1 MHGNFLAAMK
11 AQELKA
17 SSIQLW
23 APACTVEFATAKYG
37 AAFASKVADPQTTY
51 VEVLSD
57 DNEKSDPCIP
67 VLYSKSLLYLVS
79 RALEPEHKTPVLGLQ
94 RAWST
99 RPEDDD
105 TFMKG
110 HQKIIEAWQRAS
122 AGLKLDSTIT
132 ESEVPI
138 RREKNKDETI
148 DANHGSF
155 DNNLDVVNRAIR
167 RIRGRVLEP
176 VTDLHGF

>member
-1 MHGNFLAAMK
+1 MR

-23 APACTVEFATAKYG
+23 APACTVAFATAKYG
-37 AAFASKVADPQTTY
+37 TAFANKVADPKTTY

-57 DNEKSDPCIP
+57 DNEKSDPCVP
-67 VLYSKSLLYLVS
+67 VLYSKSLLYLIS

-94 RAWST
+94 KTWSKT
-99 RPEDDD
+99 PDEDD
-105 TFMKG
+105 TFMEG
-110 HQKIIEAWQRAS
+110 YQKIIAAWQEAS
-122 AGLKLDSTIT
+122 SGVALDSTIT

-148 DANHGSF
+148 DAGHGSF